1 MRAKVARVIAI
12 TSPDEEE
19 AAILANLGDH
29 AAPVGMHYLYDG
41 DTQQIIEPALLY
53 LYAMFGPDGRAR
65 DEEQPE
71 ARKRSSATNRA
82 IAYELAEW
90 FRFATFLKRRWF
102 RADHELI
109 AVYAHHLATNISVH
123 SGKRRSKPTISHKIS
138 TVYGFYRF
146 TNANGLKKGS
156 SVRISGVSIGEV
168 TKVALK
174 PDDMSALVT
183 FRVEASVK
191 LDDDTAAAIKSAGL
205 IGEKFVSLKPGSS
218 GTAFKPGA
226 VIVDT
231 ESTVDLE
238 DIISRFAFG
247 SVDKK

>member
-1 MRAKVARVIAI
+1 MNTRKIEFTVGLFVLIGLAAVAFMAIRIGGGGI
-12 TSPDEEE
+12 TSPD
-19 AAILANLGDH
+19 
-29 AAPVGMHYLYDG
+29 
-41 DTQQIIEPALLY
+41 TQVLNA
-53 LYAMFGPDGRAR
+53 
-65 DEEQPE
+65 
-71 ARKRSSATNRA
+71 
-82 IAYELAEW
+82 
-90 FRFATFLKRRWF
+90 
-102 RADHELI
+102 
-109 AVYAHHLATNISVH
+109 
-123 SGKRRSKPTISHKIS
+123 
-138 TVYGFYRF
+138 RF